1 MIAAIA
7 SLSSSRAMSIASNKH
22 LLKNF
27 FSLGLVQVINS
38 LLQLLVIPYVISR
51 IGVER
56 FGVVAVAQV
65 IMFYLAT
72 LTDYGF
78 NQTGT
83 REVSINRDNPA
94 ALSAIYFRV
103 LFSKGLLCC
112 IAFVIFLL
120 LTLIFP
126 FIRQHFLLY
135 LMAFLFVPG
144 QAAVPSWFFLGL
156 ERMQLLAAV
165 ILFSRL
171 VFVALVFIF
180 IKGPG
185 DSLLFI
191 FFLGAGNLL
200 AGIIAMVLASRMFRL
215 VYQRI
220 SFSEVKVS
228 LREGWSVTVTNLSM
242 NSIQYGNIFILR
254 LFTNDLVAGYYSV
267 AEKIFFTMK
276 QGLVVF
282 SQSVYPRACQLAGAG
297 VGQLGQFFR
306 KVFPPF
312 FVVVVSGCIGV
323 ALLAPQILYFFM
335 KEGNAEAIFMLRMFC
350 IILPVVCLNI
360 PGTTSLLAL
369 DRKKSYFTIY
379 TAAALLCIAANVVLA
394 GYYQARGTIAAI
406 FITEVFITVGVSLP
420 FRKSAGGSQLF

>member
-83 REVSINRDNPA
+83 REVSINRDDPA

-144 QAAVPSWFFLGL
+144 QAAVPSWFFQGL

-165 ILFSRL
+165 TLFSRL

-185 DSLLFI
+185 DSSLFI

-200 AGIIAMVLASRMFRL
+200 AGIIAMILASRMFRL
-215 VYQRI
+215 VYQKI
-220 SFSEVKVS
+220 SFSEIKAS

-267 AEKIFFTMK
+267 AEKIFFAMK

-282 SQSVYPRACQLAGAG
+282 SQSIYPRACQLAGAG
-297 VGQLGQFFR
+297 VGQLGQFFK
-306 KVFPPF
+306 KVFPAF
-312 FVVVVSGCIGV
+312 FGVVVAGCIGV

-350 IILPVVCLNI
+350 IILPIVCLNI

-369 DRKKSYFTIY
+369 DRKKNYFTVY
-379 TAAALLCIAANVVLA
+379 TSAALLCIIANIVLA

-420 FRKSAGGSQLF
+420 FRRMRAGGS